1 MDKKEILSLQDDFKI
16 IFNELEKNFLTQNKP
31 ENRHDRDFFNYVKKE
46 TDPLFEKLNQWYNQS
61 IQVVEN
67 KKEGKVYPTQIE
79 KTKENIELLILHSY
93 YIDVPKKRYKE
104 LKNSIE
110 YVFQQLRQILI

>member
-1 MDKKEILSLQDDFKI
+1 MHSKEILSLQAELEF
-16 IFNELEKNFLTQNKP
+16 IFNNLEKQFLTQNKP
-31 ENRHDRDFFNYVKKE
+31 ENRHDRDFFDYVKRE
-46 TDPLFEKLNQWYNQS
+46 TDPLFEKLDQWYKYS
-61 IQVVEN
+61 YPFIEN